1 MTNKLPYQEEKIQQ
15 YIVQFAHR
23 VPVRKQLTAGE
34 KKALENVL
42 KDLDASVF
50 QLFEETSVQN
60 PACLFQVLCQHPVEA
75 TQITLPSFILTNDSF
90 SFVYPMMVL
99 GKKIKGMDLDNSSL
113 NSQMSQWSFK
123 IQEIITNL
131 HSQRVGKIFELVI
144 GPFSPDE
151 KGRILKNIFS
161 QGLIFKEMGEINLTF
176 AYYRELNDSTFNIQ
190 TGLHFQQ
197 LNLEQPF
204 FITVRVDI
212 NNRILSQSL
221 EPQQVRK
228 IWDKAD
234 TVIGEHLQTILS

>member
-1 MTNKLPYQEEKIQQ
+1 MTNKLPYEEKIQQ
-15 YIVQFAHR
+15 YIVHFAHK

-42 KDLDASVF
+42 KDLNPEFF
-50 QLFEETSVQN
+50 QLFEETNVQN
-60 PACLFQVLCQHPVEA
+60 PACLFQVLCQRPVEA
-75 TQITLPSFILTNDSF
+75 TQITLPSFILTNDGF
-90 SFVYPMMVL
+90 SFVYPRMVL
-99 GKKIKGMDLDNSSL
+99 GKKIKEMDLDNSSL

-131 HSQRVGKIFELVI
+131 HSQRVGKISELVI
-144 GPFSPDE
+144 GPFTPDE
-151 KGRILKNIFS
+151 KAGILKNIFS
-161 QGLIFKEMGEINLTF
+161 QGLVLHEMGELNLTF
-176 AYYRELNDSTFNIQ
+176 AYYREMNGSTFNIQ

-197 LNLEQPF
+197 LKLEDPF
-204 FITVRVDI
+204 FISVRVDI

-221 EPQQVRK
+221 EPSQVRS